1 MNAKLEWMQ
10 SNAKQNIKQLQTSTM
25 GVTINNEST
34 TTESPPQ
41 NGQQSKPLGGLNAF
55 TGTKQIFVLDS
66 AVVEA
71 RMCKQVIVL
80 PVLLCR
86 AQ

>member
-10 SNAKQNIKQLQTSTM
+10 SNAQQNIKQLQNSTM

-34 TTESPPQ
+34 TTTAESPPQ

-55 TGTKQIFVLDS
+55 TGTKQILDS

-71 RMCKQVIVL
+71 RLCKQVIVL

-86 AQ
+86 AH